1 MESENAYGEIVYK
14 AYTTTDKG
22 ATALLVN
29 HGFASVDALRKEI
42 DKMSELDYYKDS
54 TFKEVSIDELN
65 QISLDIQNELNIE
78 EAKSLVF
85 VKPSEV
91 ASNKNEEVVARK
103 IDMSERGI
111 NSLTRMSDKDVIER
125 AMATKDGEKFKELY
139 EGKSILGN
147 SEKDALSLMNRL
159 AMFTGGDT
167 EQLLRIFKSSG
178 QFNENKPMSFYERLA
193 ERATNFIKELK
204 APNEKSPKF
213 NIGSKRH
220 FGLNSKT

>member
-1 MESENAYGEIVYK
+1 MESENVYGEIVYK

-91 ASNKNEEVVARK
+91 ASSKNEEVVARK

-125 AMATKDGEKFKELY
+125 AIHLVK
-139 EGKSILGN
+139 
-147 SEKDALSLMNRL
+147 
-159 AMFTGGDT
+159 
-167 EQLLRIFKSSG
+167 
-178 QFNENKPMSFYERLA
+178 
-193 ERATNFIKELK
+193 
-204 APNEKSPKF
+204 
-213 NIGSKRH
+213 
-220 FGLNSKT
+220 